1 MIKVIS
7 IEKIEPYYLV
17 CRFNNQVVKKL
28 DIYPLIQQHK
38 NLQGIDQLMANEI
51 FNKARIGEMGEI
63 VWDKIITTKHLNE
76 TIVWD
81 YDISPEFAYEHASL
95 IHANDYCR

>member
-1 MIKVIS
+1 M
-7 IEKIEPYYLV
+7 
-17 CRFNNQVVKKL
+17 

-38 NLQGIDQLMANEI
+38 NLQGIEQLMVNEI
-51 FNKARIGEMGEI
+51 FNKANIGEMGEI
-63 VWDKIITTKHLNE
+63 IWDKIITPKHLNE

-95 IHANDYCR
+95 IDDYANCRKGE